1 MKELVSTARIGR
13 SLGIH
18 LILATQKPSGVVDDQ
33 IWTNSKFKLCLKV
46 QNEADSREML
56 KTPDAASIVQPGRAY
71 LQVGNNEIYELF
83 QSAFSG
89 ASYHEEQERE
99 EGDQRVYLVNRIG
112 QGQLINQDLGGSL
125 ESNRIHK
132 TQLDVVVG
140 YVKNEFLK
148 TKLPKVKSPWL
159 PPLQPVMVS
168 PLFERITDSAIHK
181 ELNLN
186 IPVGI
191 EDIPEE
197 QKQIEYQIQFL
208 KQGHVI
214 FFASSGYGKT
224 VFLETLLLGLCALN
238 SVKNLHAYLLDFG
251 NNALLPLKALPHV
264 ADYIT
269 YDNLEKQQKLMALLF
284 KEMKQRKQLM
294 ADAMAQNFEIYNQ
307 MAEQPLPA
315 IVLFIDNYDV
325 VKELEMDENFFVQ
338 LARDGVNLGIYLAIT
353 ASRSSVVKYALMNQ
367 IKTKIAGYNYEPAEP
382 RNIVG
387 RSEYVLPE
395 IKGRVLV
402 KDENVNMM
410 QIYTPVPY
418 SSGLEYNQNLQEL
431 IGKIAGSSTE
441 EKAVGIPV
449 LPEQFRVGML
459 KNYGAAEPADV
470 YLGLEKQRVYR
481 IGIQTTDTPFLII
494 GPVRSGKSN
503 TVRMMLQQMLHFEK
517 IYVFDAKTYELQDMQ
532 KYENVMY
539 VDNPDKL
546 DRCKEE
552 LMDLTEER
560 REDCQAERGNRTVT
574 QFYGSLEKYA
584 VVINELSDFVSFIND
599 DKNMIQIL
607 GNAADTGI
615 LVILTGHSAHMPV
628 RNETAKLVKKAE
640 NGLLLGDPGINS
652 PFPTF
657 RGKELPDCVEDGLL
671 YQKGSSTMI
680 RIPKA

>member
-1 MKELVSTARIGR
+1 M
-13 SLGIH
+13 
-18 LILATQKPSGVVDDQ
+18 DDQ

-89 ASYHEEQERE
+89 ASYHDEQERE

-367 IKTKIAGYNYEPAEP
+367 IKTKIAGYNYEPTEP

-503 TVRMMLQQMLHFEK
+503 TVRMMLQQMLHFER

-584 VVINELSDFVSFIND
+584 VVINELSDFVQFIND
-599 DKNMIQIL
+599 DKNMIQVL

>member
-1 MKELVSTARIGR
+1 M
-13 SLGIH
+13 
-18 LILATQKPSGVVDDQ
+18 
-33 IWTNSKFKLCLKV
+33 
-46 QNEADSREML
+46 
-56 KTPDAASIVQPGRAY
+56 
-71 LQVGNNEIYELF
+71 
-83 QSAFSG
+83 
-89 ASYHEEQERE
+89 
-99 EGDQRVYLVNRIG
+99 
-112 QGQLINQDLGGSL
+112 
-125 ESNRIHK
+125 
-132 TQLDVVVG
+132 
-140 YVKNEFLK
+140 
-148 TKLPKVKSPWL
+148 
-159 PPLQPVMVS
+159 
-168 PLFERITDSAIHK
+168 
-181 ELNLN
+181 
-186 IPVGI
+186 
-191 EDIPEE
+191 
-197 QKQIEYQIQFL
+197 
-208 KQGHVI
+208 
-214 FFASSGYGKT
+214 
-224 VFLETLLLGLCALN
+224 
-238 SVKNLHAYLLDFG
+238 
-251 NNALLPLKALPHV
+251 PLKALPHV

-367 IKTKIAGYNYEPAEP
+367 IKTKIAGYNYEPTEP

-532 KYENVMY
+532 IYENVMY

-584 VVINELSDFVSFIND
+584 VVINELSDFVQFIND

-652 PFPTF
+652 PFPAF

>member
-1 MKELVSTARIGR
+1 
-13 SLGIH
+13 
-18 LILATQKPSGVVDDQ
+18 
-33 IWTNSKFKLCLKV
+33 
-46 QNEADSREML
+46 ML

-89 ASYHEEQERE
+89 ASYHDEQERE

-367 IKTKIAGYNYEPAEP
+367 IKTKIAGYNYEPTEP

-503 TVRMMLQQMLHFEK
+503 TVRMMLQQMLHFER

-584 VVINELSDFVSFIND
+584 VVINELSDFVQFIND
-599 DKNMIQIL
+599 DKNMIQVL

>member
-1 MKELVSTARIGR
+1 M
-13 SLGIH
+13 
-18 LILATQKPSGVVDDQ
+18 
-33 IWTNSKFKLCLKV
+33 
-46 QNEADSREML
+46 
-56 KTPDAASIVQPGRAY
+56 
-71 LQVGNNEIYELF
+71 
-83 QSAFSG
+83 
-89 ASYHEEQERE
+89 
-99 EGDQRVYLVNRIG
+99 
-112 QGQLINQDLGGSL
+112 
-125 ESNRIHK
+125 
-132 TQLDVVVG
+132 
-140 YVKNEFLK
+140 
-148 TKLPKVKSPWL
+148 
-159 PPLQPVMVS
+159 
-168 PLFERITDSAIHK
+168 
-181 ELNLN
+181 
-186 IPVGI
+186 
-191 EDIPEE
+191 
-197 QKQIEYQIQFL
+197 
-208 KQGHVI
+208 
-214 FFASSGYGKT
+214 
-224 VFLETLLLGLCALN
+224 GLCALN

-251 NNALLPLKALPHV
+251 NNALLPLKAFPHV

-367 IKTKIAGYNYEPAEP
+367 IKTKIAGYNYEPTEP

-503 TVRMMLQQMLHFEK
+503 TVRMMLQQMLHFER

-584 VVINELSDFVSFIND
+584 VVINELSDFVQFIND